1 MDTCGQVT
9 RKLSRRGFIG
19 LALGAAAGAHP
30 LARAAGELAGGGLE
44 RQASDWVSFWT
55 PELQEIASKD
65 VEWQMAVEEPC
76 EACEAMIT
84 HLGRPTPILDNLGI
98 TVDLSDAMGRHA
110 GALGEDA
117 PYLTSEQRRE
127 AALAAYL
134 REIET

>member
-19 LALGAAAGAHP
+19 LALGAAVGAHP
-30 LARAAGELAGGGLE
+30 LARAAGGLVGGGL
-44 RQASDWVSFWT
+44 A
-55 PELQEIASKD
+55 
-65 VEWQMAVEEPC
+65 WQMAVEEPC
-76 EACEAMIT
+76 EACEAMIA

-117 PYLTSEQRRE
+117 PYLTSEQRRA